1 MLLHFLHGACVD
13 LNTNLTVYRL
23 GPQKDAIVLSDTD
36 SGDELGDL
44 NFFLPQF
51 FLPMSCKHPIMPRA
65 KFDCK
70 NAERTDP
77 NLLVTKYDLLV
88 DTDYTGYSECN
99 FCSTGRDP
107 LTFRPCKKGTYVCD
121 CPGCDHSKVGRK
133 IGNGLYY
140 CLPFVSNPWDC
151 WGANIDRMVR
161 GYWYSTLSKGHY
173 KTWKTVSTMSV
184 KAQCVTDAIA
194 TVVEKAG
201 PQCFNKCG
209 KRDYKSE
216 CWITCFFNTLLGPE
230 SSKALGKRGG
240 GMDMNDIVNAW
251 KNTFLPESQGG
262 CPKVQPGMVL
272 V

>member
-1 MLLHFLHGACVD
+1 LD
-13 LNTNLTVYRL
+13 SNLTVYRL
-23 GPQKDAIVLSDTD
+23 GSASDALSLADTD

-51 FLPMSCKHPIMPRA
+51 FMPLACKHPIMPRTI
-65 KFDCK
+65 FDCK

-77 NLLVTKYDLLV
+77 NLLVTKYDMVV
-88 DTDYTGYSECN
+88 DNDYTGYSECN

-121 CPGCDHSKVGRK
+121 CPGCDRSKVGRK

-140 CLPFVSNPWDC
+140 CFPIPIVSNKWDC
-151 WGANIDRMVR
+151 WGTVIDRLVR
-161 GYWYSTLSKGHY
+161 GYWYSTPSKGQH
-173 KTWKTVSTMSV
+173 KSWKTVSTVSV
-184 KAQCVTDAIA
+184 KSDCVKDAIS

-209 KRDYKSE
+209 NKRDYQSE
-216 CWITCFFNTLLGPE
+216 CWITCFFDTLLGPE

-240 GMDMNDIVNAW
+240 GMDMDVIVNAW

-262 CPKVQPGMVL
+262 CPKVQHGVVL